1 MNIAGKKITLPF
13 CRNYNY
19 FFRLC
24 TLRVNP
30 GNVKAKTFMLLYLV
44 VKNFIGFLVD
54 IKCFETWICQLIENY
69 FDKLDF
75 SYWKFCNIVLM

>member
-30 GNVKAKTFMLLYLV
+30 GNVKAKTFMLLNLV
-44 VKNFIGFLVD
+44 VKTFIGFLAD
-54 IKCFETWICQLIENY
+54 RKCFETWVCQFIE
-69 FDKLDF
+69 
-75 SYWKFCNIVLM
+75 KFFAK